1 MKLRQIFAIAGL
13 AALALA
19 PATGNSVAATAH
31 ASDRISI
38 FAGPNTDDRVIGRL
52 EAGEEVT
59 IDSCTPTGHWCRI
72 FHDGP
77 TGWVPG
83 SYLIGAA
90 AKADATNARS
100 LTDPTFDEDLG
111 HTKLGF

>member
-1 MKLRQIFAIAGL
+1 MHLHRIFAIAGL

-19 PATGNSVAATAH
+19 PTAGQCLAATAH

-38 FAGPNTDDRVIGRL
+38 FAGPSTDEHVIGRL
-52 EAGEEVT
+52 EAGEEVS
-59 IDSCTPTGHWCRI
+59 IDRCTPFGYWCRI

-90 AKADATNARS
+90 AKTDATPGRS
-100 LTDPTFDEDLG
+100 ITESSDIG
-111 HTKLGF
+111 HAKLGF